1 MIRQKKVQRSG
12 MTRRRRVNG
21 LQDKVVG
28 HILALR
34 HIKAGLVQRQKPFE
48 TESKALALVILD
60 GT

>member
-1 MIRQKKVQRSG
+1 

-28 HILALR
+28 HILASR

-48 TESKALALVILD
+48 TESKAFVLVILD